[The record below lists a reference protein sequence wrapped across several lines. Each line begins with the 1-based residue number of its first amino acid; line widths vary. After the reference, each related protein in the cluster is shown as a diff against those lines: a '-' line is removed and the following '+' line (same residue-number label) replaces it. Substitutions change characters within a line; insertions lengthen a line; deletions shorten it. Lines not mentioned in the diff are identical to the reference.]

1 MSRKRY
7 PGGSNRKE
15 AETVKY
21 QPEEVNYRVP
31 DKNVSSKA
39 TKSPDDFTEDDSFS
53 YREEIIRNKK
63 SNKSKHSCAEICCKY
78 NDYDCNFV
86 CDSEKELLLRII
98 CLLINKEYGLQAI
111 EQKIRKSELNDDI
124 KNINSITDLLE
135 RAIVGLGE
143 TALGAVEKAV
153 DAAGTMSDITSGLA
167 KIAAGAA
174 GTAGS
179 AAFTAQG
186 LANVASGT
194 AGTAG
199 AAAHTVS
206 GLTNSVAG
214 TAGAAAAGAA
224 TVGAAADV
232 TAETTGLA
240 AAGAS
245 TVGVA
250 GDLAAETAGLA
261 AAGAA
266 TVGVAGDIAAETSG
280 LAAAGAATIGV
291 VGDIAAEAAG
301 FAAAGASTVGGAGDI
316 AAEAAGLAA
325 AGAATVGG
333 AGDIA
338 AETAGLAAGAAT
350 VGAAA
355 DILTEEA
362 GAAAAISSTQA
373 SLVDMVAGEADTAAA
388 VSGTIA
394 STAQTVSGT
403 AGTAAAISSTTSSLA
418 EITADVTATT
428 ATTTAKVPV
437 ALDNESDTIQI
448 CILNNNSKPS
458 DGIRITM
465 NSLSSSPKTSS
476 YAQSFTVPATSA
488 VFLTITSAPA
498 EYEVQIDGLSH
509 DICAYCVAINRTNDI
524 LSSQAPVEARV
535 LYAFPYVAK

>member
-15 AETVKY
+15 AETIKY

-31 DKNVSSKA
+31 DKNVSGKA

-250 GDLAAETAGLA
+250 GD
-261 AAGAA
+261 
-266 TVGVAGDIAAETSG
+266 IAAETSG
-280 LAAAGAATIGV
+280 LAAAGAATFGV
-291 VGDIAAEAAG
+291 VGDLAAEAAG

>member
-15 AETVKY
+15 AETIKY

-31 DKNVSSKA
+31 DKNVSGKA

-250 GDLAAETAGLA
+250 GDIAAETAGLA

-266 TVGVAGDIAAETSG
+266 TVGV
-280 LAAAGAATIGV
+280 V
-291 VGDIAAEAAG
+291 
-301 FAAAGASTVGGAGDI
+301 GDI

-325 AGAATVGG
+325 AGASTVGV

>member
-1 MSRKRY
+1 MARKRY
-7 PGGSNRKE
+7 PGGSHRKNT
-15 AETVKY
+15 ETVKY
-21 QPEEVNYRVP
+21 QPEEVI
-31 DKNVSSKA
+31 DHALDSNVIDNTA
-39 TKSPDDFTEDDSFS
+39 QSPDAFAGDNSFS
-53 YREEIIRNKK
+53 DREEIIRNKK

-86 CDSEKELLLRII
+86 CDSEKELLIRII
-98 CLLINKEYGLQAI
+98 CLLINKEYGLKAI
-111 EQKIRKSELNDDI
+111 EQKIRKSELNDNI

-179 AAFTAQG
+179 VAFTSQGLTNVVAGTAGTAGAAAFTAQG

-206 GLTNSVAG
+206 GLSNTAAGTAGTVAAG
-214 TAGAAAAGAA
+214 AATAGAAA
-224 TVGAAADV
+224 DV
-232 TAETTGLA
+232 
-240 AAGAS
+240 
-245 TVGVA
+245 
-250 GDLAAETAGLA
+250 AAETAGLA

-266 TVGVAGDIAAETSG
+266 TAGVAGDIAAETAG
-280 LAAAGAATIGV
+280 LAAAGAATSGV
-291 VGDIAAEAAG
+291 
-301 FAAAGASTVGGAGDI
+301 AGDI

-325 AGAATVGG
+325 AGAAT
-333 AGDIA
+333 A
-338 AETAGLAAGAAT
+338 
-350 VGAAA
+350 GAAA
-355 DILTEEA
+355 DILAEEA

-373 SLVDMVAGEADTAAA
+373 SLADIVAGEAATAAA

-394 STAQTVSGT
+394 STAQTVSGAAGAAAAVTSTT
-403 AGTAAAISSTTSSLA
+403 ASVAETAANVA
-418 EITADVTATT
+418 ATT

-437 ALDNESDTIQI
+437 VLDDESDTIQI

-458 DGIRITM
+458 EVVRIAI
-465 NSLSSSPKTSS
+465 NNLSSSQKTSS
-476 YAQSFTVPATSA
+476 YEHSFTVSPTSA

-509 DICAYCVAINRTNDI
+509 DICAYCVVINKANNI
-524 LSSQAPVEARV
+524 LSSQTSSQTPVEAKV
-535 LYAFPYVAK
+535 LYVFPYAGK

>member
-15 AETVKY
+15 AETIKY

-31 DKNVSSKA
+31 DKNVSGKA

-250 GDLAAETAGLA
+250 GD
-261 AAGAA
+261 
-266 TVGVAGDIAAETSG
+266 
-280 LAAAGAATIGV
+280 
-291 VGDIAAEAAG
+291 
-301 FAAAGASTVGGAGDI
+301 
-316 AAEAAGLAA
+316 
-325 AGAATVGG
+325 
-333 AGDIA
+333 IA